1 MATVLDKKEGR
12 YSRIYQQLKDLLKKS
27 NDPVAKMATICAVL
41 FHKFDHYFWCGFYL
55 IKEGELVVGPY
66 QGPVACQVLK
76 KDIGVCWASIH
87 AEQGLI
93 VPDVNLF
100 PGHIACDSRAKSEI
114 TVVVK
119 DKYGKIYGVLDVDSD
134 NIESFDDI
142 DMIGLQRIISLLE
155 PTLS

>member
-1 MATVLDKKEGR
+1 MTTNSDKKEGR

-27 NDPVAKMATICAVL
+27 NDPVAKMATISAVL
-41 FHKFDHYFWCGFYL
+41 FHKFDHYFWCGFYQL
-55 IKEGELVVGPY
+55 KEGELIVGPY
-66 QGPVACQVLK
+66 QGPLACQILK

-87 AEQGLI
+87 ANQGLI

-114 TVVVK
+114 TIVVH
-119 DKYGKIYGVLDVDSD
+119 DKLGNVFGVLDVDSD
-134 NIESFDDI
+134 AAEAFDEI

-155 PTLS
+155 PTLP